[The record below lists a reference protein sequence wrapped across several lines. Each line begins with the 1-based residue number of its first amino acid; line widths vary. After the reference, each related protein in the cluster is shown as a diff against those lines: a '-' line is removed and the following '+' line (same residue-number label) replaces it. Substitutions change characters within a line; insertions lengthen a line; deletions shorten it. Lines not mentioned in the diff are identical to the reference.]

1 MACKQWNQLPGDSP
15 TSYPR
20 VTGYSYDNTVDL
32 GATTWRHVAFV
43 ERPSRDGIAWLM
55 LSDVCK
61 HCVHAGCL
69 DACPT
74 GAIIRTEFG
83 TVVIQDDVC
92 NGCGYCVPACPFGVP
107 QLDHADGG
115 SHKCTLCYDRLRG
128 GLAPACATACPTGS
142 IRFGPVDELREVGRE
157 RVATLK
163 EQGLD
168 EARLYGDDELG
179 GTGGISGLNAMFVLN
194 GPPDAFNLPA
204 RPRLP
209 RLNIRPAAA
218 ATLVAAAG
226 YRSRRRFRLRASRL
240 TQLVPRSSN
249 GSDPPAS
256 SVGYYDVPVIHGPH
270 WKWLVIGYFYF
281 GGISGASAVIA
292 AFLRLYGGRVGCPT
306 GQDRYVRL
314 VPVAR
319 PVPHSPH
326 SRSWPA
332 GQILSY
338 AASVPG
344 QLANVDRHLG
354 ANGVRG
360 HLGADNR
367 SPTPG

>member
-1 MACKQWNQLPGDSP
+1 VSQIEPTFGFLTDATLCIGCKACEVACKQWNQLPSDSP
-15 TSYPR
+15 TPAFAL
-20 VTGYSYDNTVDL
+20 TGFSYDNTVDL

-43 ERPSRDGIAWLM
+43 ERPSGDSVAWLM

-107 QLDHADGG
+107 QLDDVDGG

-142 IRFGPVDELREVGRE
+142 IRFGAVEELRGAGRE

-163 EQGLD
+163 AQGLD
-168 EARLYGDDELG
+168 DARLYGDDELG
-179 GTGGISGLNAMFVLN
+179 GSGGIGGLNAMFVLN

-204 RPRLP
+204 QPRLP
-209 RLNIRPAAA
+209 RLNIVPSAV

-226 YRSRRRFRLRASRL
+226 YCLA
-240 TQLVPRSSN
+240 
-249 GSDPPAS
+249 
-256 SVGYYDVPVIHGPH
+256 
-270 WKWLVIGYFYF
+270 
-281 GGISGASAVIA
+281 A
-292 AFLRLYGGRVGCPT
+292 AFSFLRHR
-306 GQDRYVRL
+306 
-314 VPVAR
+314 
-319 PVPHSPH
+319 
-326 SRSWPA
+326 
-332 GQILSY
+332 
-338 AASVPG
+338 
-344 QLANVDRHLG
+344 
-354 ANGVRG
+354 
-360 HLGADNR
+360 
-367 SPTPG
+367 